1 MANDSITV
9 TEKKKRT
16 EINQFIVLNLMLAN
30 LPSELQIAQYPR
42 FSY

>member
-9 TEKKKRT
+9 TEKKKT